1 MMLLTARQAQTAKSR
16 PKAYG
21 VPDGSGLTL
30 WITPDDHRYWHFR
43 YRMGGKQENNR
54 ASRLALIPRFRYSKL
69 GSERQNTE
77 PWSQMASIPAKSG
90 ETRNI
95 ATRWSKTT
103 RSRLP
108 PNTGTNI

>member
-1 MMLLTARQAQTAKSR
+1 
-16 PKAYG
+16 
-21 VPDGSGLTL
+21 
-30 WITPDDHRYWHFR
+30 
-43 YRMGGKQENNR
+43 MGGKQPRISLGTYPAVSLQQARER
-54 ASRLALIPRFRYSKL
+54 AAEYRALVANGID
-69 GSERQNTE
+69 
-77 PWSQMASIPAKSG
+77 PAKSG